1 MRTIQIYSYNELEP
15 VAKLRAIE
23 EVREE
28 LQEKEYHEAALW
40 AADDCALLEPAHDEM
55 TELLGNDYYEKNGN
69 QFVFKN
75 NRTNIEF
82 DDYEI
87 HVQQALEIT
96 NNKMFKKWLGIPD
109 VLSGWI
115 EYEIIESVSKTDIEF
130 ECTLINSD
138 PRYPAAVAA
147 IEKAS
152 EKFSNHMNDI
162 LIRLENSVE
171 DYFSDDNVEDRI
183 LEGEYEFNESGST
196 Y

>member
-28 LQEKEYHEAALW
+28 LMEKEYYEAALW

-109 VLSGWI
+109 VLSEWI

>member
-15 VAKLRAIE
+15 TAKLRAIE

-28 LQEKEYHEAALW
+28 LMEKEYYEAALW

-109 VLSGWI
+109 VLSEWI

-138 PRYPAAVAA
+138 PRYPAAVAV
-147 IEKAS
+147 IGKAS

>member
-15 VAKLRAIE
+15 TAKLRAIE

-28 LQEKEYHEAALW
+28 LMEKESYEAALW

-96 NNKMFKKWLGIPD
+96 NIKMFKKWLGIPD
-109 VLSGWI
+109 VLSEWI

-152 EKFSNHMNDI
+152 EKFSNHMTDI

-183 LEGEYEFNESGST
+183 LEGEYEFDESGST

>member
-15 VAKLRAIE
+15 TAKLRAIE

-28 LQEKEYHEAALW
+28 LMEKESYEAALW
-40 AADDCALLEPAHDEM
+40 AADDCALFEPAHSEM
-55 TELLGNDYYEKNGN
+55 AELFGEDYYNENGN

-87 HVQQALEIT
+87 HIQQALEIT
-96 NNKMFKKWLGIPD
+96 NNKMFKRWLGIPE
-109 VLSGWI
+109 VLTEWI
-115 EYEIIESVSKTDIEF
+115 EYEIIESASKTDIEF

-138 PRYPAAVAA
+138 PRYPAAAAA

-152 EKFSNHMNDI
+152 EKFSRHMTDI

-171 DYFSDDNVEDRI
+171 EYFSDDNVEDRI
-183 LEGEYEFNESGST
+183 LEGEYEFDESGST

>member
-28 LQEKEYHEAALW
+28 LMEKEYHEAALW

-109 VLSGWI
+109 VLSEWI

>member
-96 NNKMFKKWLGIPD
+96 NIKMFKKWLGIPD
-109 VLSGWI
+109 VLSEWI

>member
-15 VAKLRAIE
+15 AAKLRAIE

-96 NNKMFKKWLGIPD
+96 NSKMFKKWLGIPD
-109 VLSGWI
+109 VLSEWI
-115 EYEIIESVSKTDIEF
+115 EYEIIESGSKTDIEF

-147 IEKAS
+147 VEKAS
-152 EKFSNHMNDI
+152 EKFSRHMADI
-162 LIRLENSVE
+162 LIRLENGVE

>member
-28 LQEKEYHEAALW
+28 LMEKESYEAALW

-109 VLSGWI
+109 VLSEWI

-171 DYFSDDNVEDRI
+171 EYFSDDNVEDRI

>member
-15 VAKLRAIE
+15 AAKLRAIE

-109 VLSGWI
+109 VLSEWI

>member
-96 NNKMFKKWLGIPD
+96 NIKMFKKWLGIPD
-109 VLSGWI
+109 VLSEWI
-115 EYEIIESVSKTDIEF
+115 EYEIIESGSKTDIEF

>member
-1 MRTIQIYSYNELEP
+1 M
-15 VAKLRAIE
+15 
-23 EVREE
+23 
-28 LQEKEYHEAALW
+28 EKEYYEAALW

-109 VLSGWI
+109 VLSEWI

-147 IEKAS
+147 IGKAS

>member
-28 LQEKEYHEAALW
+28 LMEKESYEAALW

-55 TELLGNDYYEKNGN
+55 TELLGNDYYEKNGD

-75 NRTNIEF
+75 NRINIEF

-96 NNKMFKKWLGIPD
+96 NSKMFKKWLGIPD
-109 VLSGWI
+109 VLSEWV

-130 ECTLINSD
+130 DCTLLSSD
-138 PRYPAAVAA
+138 PRYPAVVAA
-147 IEKAS
+147 VEKAS
-152 EKFSNHMNDI
+152 EKFGNHMNDI

-171 DYFSDDNVEDRI
+171 EYFSDDNVEERI
-183 LEGEYEFNESGST
+183 EEGEYEFNESGST

>member
-1 MRTIQIYSYNELEP
+1 
-15 VAKLRAIE
+15 
-23 EVREE
+23 
-28 LQEKEYHEAALW
+28 
-40 AADDCALLEPAHDEM
+40 
-55 TELLGNDYYEKNGN
+55 
-69 QFVFKN
+69 
-75 NRTNIEF
+75 
-82 DDYEI
+82 
-87 HVQQALEIT
+87 
-96 NNKMFKKWLGIPD
+96 MFKKWLGIPD

>member
-115 EYEIIESVSKTDIEF
+115 EYEIIESGSKTDIEF

-147 IEKAS
+147 IGKAS

>member
-15 VAKLRAIE
+15 TAKLRAIE

-55 TELLGNDYYEKNGN
+55 TEILGNDYYEKNGN

-96 NNKMFKKWLGIPD
+96 NTKMFKKWLGIPD
-109 VLSGWI
+109 VLSEWI

-147 IEKAS
+147 VEKAS
-152 EKFSNHMNDI
+152 EKFSRHMADI
-162 LIRLENSVE
+162 LIRLENGVE

>member
-28 LQEKEYHEAALW
+28 LMEKEYHEAALW

-55 TELLGNDYYEKNGN
+55 TELLGNDYYEKNGT

-96 NNKMFKKWLGIPD
+96 NIKMFKKWLGIPD
-109 VLSGWI
+109 VLSEWI
-115 EYEIIESVSKTDIEF
+115 EYEIIESGSKTDIEF

-147 IEKAS
+147 VEKAS
-152 EKFSNHMNDI
+152 EKFSRHMADI
-162 LIRLENSVE
+162 LIRLENGVE

>member
-15 VAKLRAIE
+15 AAKLRAIE

-96 NNKMFKKWLGIPD
+96 NSKMFKKWLGIPD

-115 EYEIIESVSKTDIEF
+115 EYEIIESGSKTDIEF

-147 IEKAS
+147 VEKAS
-152 EKFSNHMNDI
+152 EKFSRHMADI
-162 LIRLENSVE
+162 LIRLENGVE
-171 DYFSDDNVEDRI
+171 EYFSDDNVEDRI

>member
-109 VLSGWI
+109 VLSEWI

>member
-1 MRTIQIYSYNELEP
+1 MRTVTVYNFKELEP

-28 LQEKEYHEAALW
+28 LMEKEYYEAALW
-40 AADDCALLEPAHDEM
+40 AADDCALFEPVHDEM

-75 NRTNIEF
+75 NRTNIGF

-87 HVQQALEIT
+87 HINEALEIT
-96 NNKMFKKWLGIPD
+96 NDKMFKKWLGIPD

-115 EYEIIESVSKTDIEF
+115 EYEIEEGPSKTEIEF
-130 ECTLINSD
+130 ECTLLSSD
-138 PRYPAAVAA
+138 PRYPAIAAV

-152 EKFSNHMNDI
+152 EKFSNHMADI
-162 LIRLENSVE
+162 LIRLENGVE
-171 DYFSDDNVEDRI
+171 EYFSDDNIEDKI
-183 LEGEYEFNESGST
+183 LDGEYEFDESGST

>member
-109 VLSGWI
+109 VLSEWI

-152 EKFSNHMNDI
+152 GKFSNHMNDI

-183 LEGEYEFNESGST
+183 LEGEYEFDESGST

>member
-15 VAKLRAIE
+15 TAKLRAIE

-28 LQEKEYHEAALW
+28 LMEKESYEAALW

-96 NNKMFKKWLGIPD
+96 NIKMFKKWLGIPD
-109 VLSGWI
+109 VLSEWI

-147 IEKAS
+147 IGKAS
-152 EKFSNHMNDI
+152 EKFSRHMADI

>member
-96 NNKMFKKWLGIPD
+96 NIKMFKKWLGIPD
-109 VLSGWI
+109 VLSEWI

-152 EKFSNHMNDI
+152 EKFSNHMADI
-162 LIRLENSVE
+162 LIRLENGVE